1 MSEIENFRACSK
13 REYFFLSFPNTP
25 KAPSFYIDK
34 KTIPTY
40 AWQVG
45 REIGKLWM
53 EFEFSC
59 LSLTSS

>member
-1 MSEIENFRACSK
+1 MFYERVIFFELSEHPQSPL
-13 REYFFLSFPNTP
+13 FFQRQ
-25 KAPSFYIDK
+25 

-45 REIGKLWM
+45 REMRKIF
-53 EFEFSC
+53 EAFEFSC